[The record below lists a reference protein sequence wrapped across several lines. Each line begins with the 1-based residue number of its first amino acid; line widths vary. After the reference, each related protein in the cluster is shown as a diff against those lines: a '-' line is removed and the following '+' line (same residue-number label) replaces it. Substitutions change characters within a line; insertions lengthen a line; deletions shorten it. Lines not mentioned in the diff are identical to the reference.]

1 MGGAGP
7 HVHDWRSERIEPC
20 GISCSTRQSP
30 QVTCETRI
38 PATETTPAAGVNVVV
53 VVDGNCILQYTHRQ
67 SPCSCLSDG
76 QPLLPRRPPPTY
88 GAVPPSPII
97 PRGPACGQEA
107 GPAPSRRTR
116 GLSVRCCTKA
126 CLGDEEE
133 HAERHLHRGPPC
145 SRLTPVPLP
154 CSPSGPW
161 FGVGSLS
168 GGRRGARVVKIWD
181 RQRCPL
187 LEEGDVIAK
196 VNGADVRDLSPGE
209 VESVLQEH
217 MRTGDVI
224 LLVERKGHH
233 SHRHP
238 QENCSVRQEHF
249 LPNSAR
255 NKSGPQDL
263 SNPWGGPPGDTLTVT
278 SFVGPEPRNVLV
290 CPARCSQRLR
300 RPRPAGGVGEPINVD
315 GPKEQH
321 GCSIALPTDG
331 VAAGRTAGSLGP
343 HHKES
348 PSHQEDTGLL
358 TRLTHGDVGS
368 VFRQA
373 GNRVRMKIRNRKE
386 AGLSSDLNSADIE
399 VGEHPWSPS
408 SHLTQSQEP
417 GQYSVELLRGPSGF
431 GLSLRGGSEYNMDI
445 YVLAL
450 MEGGPAQ
457 QCGKIQ
463 VSDQLVEINGE
474 STAGMTHGQ
483 AVEHIRSSGSR
494 IRLVLKRGNGFIPDY
509 DRVFSQSS
517 AKTQQQV
524 LEAEDKA
531 RHRHR
536 KPNRSMVS
544 QHVGQNLGDGDDREA
559 ALCNVRQQ
567 LPKAHQSGQL
577 HQTSSKAQ
585 GEEEEDRE
593 QGWRPHKQGTN
604 GESESDSRRLLSPR
618 PSRKLRS
625 DLVPGPWLV
634 PSKERLSRALWGVC
648 MGQGEEEVQKGN
660 PGRGKGME
668 VKRRS

>member
-7 HVHDWRSERIEPC
+7 HAHDWRSERIEPC

-161 FGVGSLS
+161 FGVGSLN

-181 RQRCPL
+181 QQRCPL

-217 MRTGDVI
+217 MRAGDVI
-224 LLVERKGHH
+224 LLVERKGHP

-238 QENCSVRQEHF
+238 QENCSFRQEPF
-249 LPNSAR
+249 LPNSTH
-255 NKSGPQDL
+255 NKRGPQDI

-300 RPRPAGGVGEPINVD
+300 RPRPAGGAGEPISVD
-315 GPKEQH
+315 GPKEEH
-321 GCSIALPTDG
+321 GYSIALSTDG
-331 VAAGRTAGSLGP
+331 VAAGRAASSLLP
-343 HHKES
+343 HQKES
-348 PSHQEDTGLL
+348 PSHQEDSGLL
-358 TRLTHGDVGS
+358 ARLTHSDVGS

-373 GNRVRMKIRNRKE
+373 GNRVRMKVRNRKE
-386 AGLSSDLNSADIE
+386 AGVSSDLNAADID
-399 VGEHPWSPS
+399 VGECPRSPS
-408 SHLTQSQEP
+408 SPLTQPQEA

-431 GLSLRGGSEYNMDI
+431 GFSLRGGSEYNMDI

-474 STAGMTHGQ
+474 STTGMTHAQ
-483 AVEHIRSSGSR
+483 AVEHIRSGGSR

-509 DRVFSQSS
+509 DHEFSQSS
-517 AKTQQQV
+517 TKLQQV

-536 KPNRSMVS
+536 RPNRSMVS
-544 QHVGQNLGDGDDREA
+544 QNLGQNLGDGDDREA
-559 ALCNVRQQ
+559 ALCDIRQQ

-585 GEEEEDRE
+585 GEEEKDRE

-604 GESESDSRRLLSPR
+604 GEGESDSYKLLSPR